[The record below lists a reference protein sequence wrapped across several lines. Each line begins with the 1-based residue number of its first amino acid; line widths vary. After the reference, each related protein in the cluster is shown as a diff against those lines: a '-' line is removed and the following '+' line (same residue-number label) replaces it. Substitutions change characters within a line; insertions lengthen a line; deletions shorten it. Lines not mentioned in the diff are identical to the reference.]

1 MSKKKF
7 SVVLSV
13 SAGYSTYQVKAS
25 DRSEAEDA
33 ALKEHMATNPEE
45 PANEIGVAVVIA
57 GWPKTW

>member
-1 MSKKKF
+1 MSKKRF

-25 DRSEAEDA
+25 DRNEAEEA
-33 ALKEHMATNPEE
+33 ALKEHMATNPDE
-45 PANEIGVAVVIA
+45 PENEINVAVVIV